1 MAPLNDRS
9 YHAMHAKGSNDGD
22 RVELD
27 MGGKGPLNTWALNP
41 KDVATFNYFI
51 ALQEV
56 FKYLECPAEPASQV
70 FINTQGDADQN
81 GGTQAWIFIWVDA
94 KKGWTIQNKKTCRY
108 LSCARN
114 CGYEPVKCDKKAVD
128 ETCYWQ
134 LSYMK

>member
-1 MAPLNDRS
+1 MASKVFLEGQDSLKDVTMDKHIYFSLLAPLNDRS

-81 GGTQAWIFIWVDA
+81 GGTQVKDCI
-94 KKGWTIQNKKTCRY
+94 NK
-108 LSCARN
+108 N
-114 CGYEPVKCDKKAVD
+114 
-128 ETCYWQ
+128 
-134 LSYMK
+134 MKN